1 MSGTVRSKHARKRT
15 GQGPGPAG
23 GGATPPA
30 PERPAAQVPAARRPA
45 GKRFLESRAADWVL
59 PLILVAIIVAVW
71 QAVCASGAVEEYVLP
86 APGDVV
92 GKMFGDFGTF
102 ADQSVPTIVAIFAG
116 FALAVV
122 VALPIAVAMVYSGVA
137 RRAIYPLLIIAQ
149 VVPKVAIAPLFII
162 WFGFGQLPKVLMV
175 ALICFFPVVIDSLVG
190 FKAARPESLML
201 VRSMGASRWQ
211 AFWKI
216 RWPWALPSI
225 FAGVKVG
232 ITLAVVGAVV
242 AEFVGADKGLGVLLI
257 TARGDMD
264 SLTVFASIAWL
275 TVIGFVLFVLVEVL
289 ERVLLPGKRGGRS
302 HEASGSL

>member
-1 MSGTVRSKHARKRT
+1 VSTTVHKGPKGKTAAAGSASPVAKR
-15 GQGPGPAG
+15 GL
-23 GGATPPA
+23 
-30 PERPAAQVPAARRPA
+30 
-45 GKRFLESRAADWVL
+45 LESKAADWALPTALVVL
-59 PLILVAIIVAVW
+59 VVAGWQGLV
-71 QAVCASGAVEEYVLP
+71 SFGGVEEYVLP

-92 GKMFGDFGTF
+92 AKMFGDFGVF
-102 ADQSVPTIVAIFAG
+102 AEQSVPTIVAVFVG
-116 FALAVV
+116 FALAIA
-122 VALPIAVAMVYSGVA
+122 VALPIAVAMVYSAVVRKA
-137 RRAIYPLLIIAQ
+137 VYPLLIIAQ

-162 WFGFGQLPKVLMV
+162 WFGFGQLPKILMV

-190 FKAARPESLML
+190 FRAARPESLML

-242 AEFVGADKGLGVLLI
+242 AEFVGADTGLGVLLI

-275 TVIGFVLFVLVEVL
+275 TVIGFVLFLLVEVL
-289 ERVLLPGKRGGRS
+289 ERVLVPGKKSGRRF
-302 HEASGSL
+302 EASGAL

>member
-1 MSGTVRSKHARKRT
+1 MSTTVHK
-15 GQGPGPAG
+15 GPKGKTAAAAG
-23 GGATPPA
+23 A
-30 PERPAAQVPAARRPA
+30 PPAARR
-45 GKRFLESRAADWVL
+45 GFLESKAADWALPTALVVL
-59 PLILVAIIVAVW
+59 VVAGWQGLV
-71 QAVCASGAVEEYVLP
+71 SLGGVEEYVLP

-92 GKMFGDFGTF
+92 AKMFGDFGVF
-102 ADQSVPTIVAIFAG
+102 AEQSVPTIVAIFVG
-116 FALAVV
+116 FALAIA
-122 VALPIAVAMVYSGVA
+122 VALPIAVGMVYSVVVRKA
-137 RRAIYPLLIIAQ
+137 VYPLLIIAQ

-162 WFGFGQLPKVLMV
+162 WFGFGQLPKILMV

-190 FKAARPESLML
+190 FRAARPESLML

-225 FAGVKVG
+225 FAGIKVG

-242 AEFVGADKGLGVLLI
+242 AEFVGADTGLGVLLI

-275 TVIGFVLFVLVEVL
+275 TVIGFVLFLLVEVL
-289 ERVLLPGKRGGRS
+289 ERVLVPGKKSGRKF
-302 HEASGSL
+302 EASGSL

>member
-1 MSGTVRSKHARKRT
+1 MSPVPQKGAATVAPASPT
-15 GQGPGPAG
+15 ENGPAAAPANG
-23 GGATPPA
+23 GP
-30 PERPAAQVPAARRPA
+30 RRRARR
-45 GKRFLESRAADWVL
+45 RLLESRFADWALPIALVVL
-59 PLILVAIIVAVW
+59 LVAAW
-71 QAVCASGAVEEYVLP
+71 QALVSFGGVEEYVLP

-92 GKMFGDFGTF
+92 AKMFGDFGVF
-102 ADQSVPTIVAIFAG
+102 AEQSVPTIIAIFVG
-116 FALAVV
+116 FALAIAI
-122 VALPIAVAMVYSGVA
+122 ALPIAVAMVYSGVV
-137 RRAIYPLLIIAQ
+137 RRAVYPLLIIAQ

-162 WFGFGQLPKVLMV
+162 WFGFGQLPKILMV

-225 FAGVKVG
+225 FAGIKVG

-242 AEFVGADKGLGVLLI
+242 AEFVGADTGLGVLLI

-275 TVIGFVLFVLVEVL
+275 TVIGFVLFVMVEVL
-289 ERVLLPGKRGGRS
+289 ERLLVPGRKSGRAF
-302 HEASGSL
+302 EASGSL

>member
-1 MSGTVRSKHARKRT
+1 MSGTVRSKHART
-15 GQGPGPAG
+15 GGGPAD
-23 GGATPPA
+23 GGAKPSASERPPA
-30 PERPAAQVPAARRPA
+30 RARAARRPA

-71 QAVCASGAVEEYVLP
+71 QAVCSSGSVEEYVLP

-92 GKMFGDFGTF
+92 RKMFGDFGTF

-190 FKAARPESLML
+190 FRAARPESLML

-211 AFWKI
+211 AFWKV

>member
-1 MSGTVRSKHARKRT
+1 MTEQS
-15 GQGPGPAG
+15 
-23 GGATPPA
+23 
-30 PERPAAQVPAARRPA
+30 RRPA
-45 GKRFLESRAADWVL
+45 TAKGRAANDPGHVRKQGPSPAKRLLDSRFGDWAL
-59 PLILVAIIVAVW
+59 PTGLVVIGLAVW
-71 QAVCASGAVEEYVLP
+71 HFACAAGAVEEYVLP
-86 APGDVV
+86 APLDVV
-92 GKMFGDFGTF
+92 TKMFGDFPMF
-102 ADQSVPTIVAIFAG
+102 AEQSVPTIVAIFAG
-116 FALAVV
+116 FALAVLIAV
-122 VALPIAVAMVYSGVA
+122 PLAVAMVYSDLA
-137 RRAIYPLLIIAQ
+137 RRALYPLLIIAQ

-211 AFWKI
+211 AFWKV

-225 FAGVKVG
+225 FAGIKVG

-242 AEFVGADKGLGVLLI
+242 AEFVGSDTGLGVVLI

-264 SLTVFASIAWL
+264 SLTVFASIVWL
-275 TVIGFVLFVLVEVL
+275 TVIGFILFVLVEVL
-289 ERVLLPGKRGGRS
+289 ERLLLPGKRGGRS

>member
-1 MSGTVRSKHARKRT
+1 MSGTTQSKQAQSKHARRT
-15 GQGPGPAG
+15 GRGAAPANPPASG
-23 GGATPPA
+23 GGAA
-30 PERPAAQVPAARRPA
+30 PARRPSGA
-45 GKRFLESRAADWVL
+45 KRFLESRLADWVL
-59 PLILVAIIVAVW
+59 PLVLVAIIVAVW

-86 APGDVV
+86 APGDVL

-102 ADQSVPTIVAIFAG
+102 ADQSVPTIVAIFVG

-122 VALPIAVAMVYSGVA
+122 VALPIAVAMVYSAIV

-190 FKAARPESLML
+190 FRAARPESLML

-211 AFWKI
+211 AFWKV

-275 TVIGFVLFVLVEVL
+275 TVIGFVLFVAVEAL
-289 ERVLLPGKRGGRS
+289 ERILLPGKRGGRS

>member
-1 MSGTVRSKHARKRT
+1 MSTVQQETVQQEKAATGAAHA
-15 GQGPGPAG
+15 
-23 GGATPPA
+23 A
-30 PERPAAQVPAARRPA
+30 PARRRR
-45 GKRFLESRAADWVL
+45 RFLETRWADWLL
-59 PLILVAIIVAVW
+59 PLALVVVIVAVW
-71 QAVCASGAVEEYVLP
+71 QAVCVWGGLEEYVLP
-86 APGDVV
+86 KPWDVV
-92 GKMFGDFGTF
+92 HKMFADLDTY

-116 FALAVV
+116 FALAIV
-122 VALPIAVAMVYSGVA
+122 VALPIAVAMVYSEVV
-137 RRAIYPLLIIAQ
+137 RRAVYPLLIIAQ

-201 VRSMGASRWQ
+201 VRSMGANRWQ
-211 AFWKI
+211 AFWKV

-225 FAGVKVG
+225 FAGIKVG

-264 SLTVFASIAWL
+264 SLTVFASIGWL
-275 TVIGFVLFVLVEVL
+275 TVIGFVLFLLVEVL
-289 ERVLLPGKRGGRS
+289 ERVLVPGRRSGRS
-302 HEASGSL
+302 FEASGSL

>member
-1 MSGTVRSKHARKRT
+1 VSATTTARK
-15 GQGPGPAG
+15 
-23 GGATPPA
+23 TPK
-30 PERPAAQVPAARRPA
+30 AASAESGA
-45 GKRFLESRAADWVL
+45 GKRGLLESRFADWALPIVL
-59 PLILVAIIVAVW
+59 VVLVIAGW
-71 QAVCASGAVEEYVLP
+71 QGLVSFGGVEEYVLP

-92 GKMFGDFGTF
+92 AKMFGDFALF
-102 ADQSVPTIVAIFAG
+102 ARESVPTIIAIFVG
-116 FALAVV
+116 FALAIV
-122 VALPIAVAMVYSGVA
+122 VALPIAVAMVYSAVVRKA
-137 RRAIYPLLIIAQ
+137 VYPLLIIAQ

-162 WFGFGQLPKVLMV
+162 WFGFGQLPKILMV

-190 FKAARPESLML
+190 FRAARPESLML

-225 FAGVKVG
+225 FAGIKVG

-242 AEFVGADKGLGVLLI
+242 AEFVGADTGLGVLLI

-275 TVIGFVLFVLVEVL
+275 TVIGFVLFLLVEVL
-289 ERVLLPGKRGGRS
+289 ERVLVPGKKSGRRF
-302 HEASGSL
+302 EASGGL